1 MTNRVLRRRDVEAL
15 TGLSH
20 ATIYRHLRA
29 GSFPRPIRLT
39 DRLVG
44 WLERDIEAW
53 LASRA
58 RG

>member
-1 MTNRVLRRRDVEAL
+1 MTNRGLRRRDVEAL
-15 TGLSH
+15 TGLSR

-29 GSFPRPIRLT
+29 GTFPRPIRLT

>member
-15 TGLSH
+15 TGLGR

-29 GSFPRPIRLT
+29 GNAPRPIRLAE
-39 DRLVG
+39 RLVG

>member
-15 TGLSH
+15 TGLSR

-29 GSFPRPIRLT
+29 GTFPRPIRLT

>member
-1 MTNRVLRRRDVEAL
+1 MTNKVLRRREVEAL
-15 TGLSH
+15 TGLSR

-29 GSFPRPIRLT
+29 GTFPRPIRLT

-53 LASRA
+53 LTSRT